1 MNQEYSTPEKEW
13 EPNGQEEPSRFS
25 RLYDHAEQYV
35 KTSAELYRLKA
46 VKTGAGIFSSVTTGF
61 ILGVVFSMV
70 LLFASVGLAFYI
82 GSVLGAWH
90 HGFFIVCGIY
100 LIAGIMVYL
109 LRTKIIRR
117 KLNDYFVKE
126 VFED

>member
-1 MNQEYSTPEKEW
+1 MNQEYSTPETEYRQ
-13 EPNGQEEPSRFS
+13 NGEEEPSRFS

-35 KTSAELYRLKA
+35 KTSVDFYKLKA

-70 LLFASVGLAFYI
+70 ILFASLGLALY
-82 GSVLGAWH
+82 LGKMLGGWH
-90 HGFFIVCGIY
+90 HGFFAVCGIY
-100 LIAGIMVYL
+100 LIVGIIVYAM
-109 LRTKIIRR
+109 RKKYIRR
-117 KLNDYFVKE
+117 KLNNYFVKE